1 MKKST
6 IIEAWINS
14 SNKDFKTM
22 MDMYKSKHYDWAL
35 FIGHLTIEKLL
46 KALYLKRMDEH
57 PPLIHDLRRLAEK
70 MNLTLTE
77 EQQIHFDSISLF
89 NIKARYDDYK
99 QSFYK
104 LCTVEFTNDWIAKIK
119 ECRLWIKQML

>member
-1 MKKST
+1 MEKAT

-14 SNKDFKTM
+14 ADKDFETM
-22 MDMYKSKHYDWAL
+22 LDMYKSNHYDWAL

-46 KALYLKRMDEH
+46 KALYIKKMDEH
-57 PPLIHDLRRLAEK
+57 PPFIHDLRRLAEK

-77 EQQIHFDSISLF
+77 EQQRYFDSISLF

-104 LCTVEFTNDWIAKIK
+104 LCTVEFTNDWITKIK
-119 ECRLWIKQML
+119 ECRSWIKQML